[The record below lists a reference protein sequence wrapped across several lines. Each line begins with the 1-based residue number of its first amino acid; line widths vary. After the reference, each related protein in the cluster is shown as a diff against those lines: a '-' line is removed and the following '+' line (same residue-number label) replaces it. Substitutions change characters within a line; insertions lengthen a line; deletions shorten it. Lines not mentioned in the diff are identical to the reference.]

1 MKLRQAFTLIE
12 LMIVLVI
19 LGALVAVILTSFDYG
34 ESNVKRDATTVEME
48 NIRKAFVRYYADNF
62 PSLEA
67 GEAFHVAAKYGI
79 SVLCVNRLPA
89 YASGSDETIFENEA
103 IRETD
108 RKNKLGWQ
116 GPYIMQEGTEKVT
129 VSDAG
134 TDWQNPS
141 TDNNAIS
148 VPVIYDAYEGY
159 YRVVVPEGN
168 LNDGSGNVAHP
179 EKACLVCTGPNRRL
193 ETSSENI
200 DTTTGSPTFGEL
212 QAQGDDIV
220 LKIFPR
226 N

>member
-1 MKLRQAFTLIE
+1 MKLRRAFTLIE

-19 LGALVAVILTSFDYG
+19 LGALAAVILTSFDYG
-34 ESNVKRDATTVEME
+34 EGNVKRDSTTVEME

-67 GEAFHVAAKYGI
+67 NEAFHVAAKYGI

-89 YASGSDETIFENEA
+89 YDGSDKTIFENEA

-116 GPYIMQEGTEKVT
+116 GPYIMQEGTEKVS
-129 VSDAG
+129 VSAEG
-134 TDWQNPS
+134 TDWQTPAAGS
-141 TDNNAIS
+141 TIS

-159 YRVVVPEGN
+159 YRVVVPKGN
-168 LNDGSGNVAHP
+168 LGDGHGDVAHP
-179 EKACLVCTGPNRRL
+179 EKAYLVCTGPNRRL

-212 QAQGDDIV
+212 IAQGDDIV

>member
-1 MKLRQAFTLIE
+1 MKLRRAFTLIE

-19 LGALVAVILTSFDYG
+19 LGALAAVILTSFDYG
-34 ESNVKRDATTVEME
+34 EGNVKRDSTTVEME

-62 PSLEA
+62 PSLDA
-67 GEAFHVAAKYGI
+67 GGAFHVAAKYGI

-89 YASGSDETIFENEA
+89 YDGSDETIFETKA
-103 IRETD
+103 IREAD

-116 GPYIMQEGTEKVT
+116 GPYIMQEGTEKVS
-129 VSDAG
+129 VSAEG
-134 TDWQNPS
+134 EDWQNPS
-141 TDNNAIS
+141 AANTAIS

-159 YRVVVPEGN
+159 YRVVVPKGN
-168 LNDGSGNVAHP
+168 LNDRNVAHP
-179 EKACLVCTGPNRRL
+179 GKAYLVCTGPNRKL
-193 ETSSENI
+193 
-200 DTTTGSPTFGEL
+200 DTHASKDFDTDTNSPTFGEL